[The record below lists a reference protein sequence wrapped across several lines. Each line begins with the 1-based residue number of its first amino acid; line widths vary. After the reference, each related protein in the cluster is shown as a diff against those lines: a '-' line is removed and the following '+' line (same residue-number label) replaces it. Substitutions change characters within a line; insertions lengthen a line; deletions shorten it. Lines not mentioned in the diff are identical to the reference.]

1 MVMTRRVL
9 ALVLVGAASAAS
21 AAPFASFLD
30 ASYVV
35 QLHASRDGYTPSESG
50 ANLRSQLMTTEA
62 GQQFEC
68 FLPSLTAAEE
78 DATDDLET
86 ATDSLTAKEKEDK
99 EQTAAFLAF
108 GRAAAQKV
116 RPKCV
121 QYVDRDSQWVYEVCS
136 GLFIRRVGLRS
147 ATAIATATA
156 TETKGQPVEVQVD
169 ATGATANPNEKQ
181 QQVAGHEVE
190 ELGAFVS
197 DASRPALNYDEF
209 AIPETQDRVRNH
221 RKPLFTQT
229 FGKDEQQIQVQFICS
244 ATVRDDVVSAVQWR
258 GDSPRGGPREVA
270 AFLVGSR
277 VFCDPQ
283 HSDADDNDL
292 FTVRSLLQPLEDAH
306 TCVTR
311 NEGWWTYE
319 FCFGRSLRQYH
330 RDGDGRITA
339 DFSLGKFDTAANREL
354 ERSGSALVSEH
365 IDATHDVSRPAYL
378 ELYDHGTFC
387 KEFESHA
394 PRKAKVFYYCS
405 QGGTSHHILTV
416 KETQTCSYTVKV
428 SSPVLCDHP
437 HFLNDEQ
444 KSDQQAQVLHCIPV
458 AESAATATDEH
469 GRKTADPPPLL
480 FLGLHSFG
488 GPFANLPPATR
499 SPVCCPAET
508 LSSPK
513 PSALLPRA

>member
-1 MVMTRRVL
+1 MTRRLMAVL
-9 ALVLVGAASAAS
+9 AALSATSVAS
-21 AAPFASFLD
+21 AAPFASSLD

-35 QLHASRDGYTPSESG
+35 QLHATRDGFSPPEDG
-50 ANLRSQLMTTEA
+50 VKMRSQLMTTES

-68 FLPSLTAAEE
+68 FLPPLASYTEDE
-78 DATDDLET
+78 GDATADTSEP
-86 ATDSLTAKEKEDK
+86 LTAKEKEER
-99 EQTAAFLAF
+99 EQIATFLSF

-116 RPKCV
+116 KPKCV
-121 QYVDRDSQWVYEVCS
+121 QYVDKETEWVYEVCS
-136 GLFIRRVGLRS
+136 GLLVRRVM
-147 ATAIATATA
+147 
-156 TETKGQPVEVQVD
+156 
-169 ATGATANPNEKQ
+169 
-181 QQVAGHEVE
+181 AGHEVE

-197 DASRPALNYDEF
+197 DSSRPALSYDKF
-209 AIPETQDRVRNH
+209 AMPETQDRVKNH
-221 RKPLFTQT
+221 RMPLFTQT
-229 FGKDEQQIQVQFICS
+229 FGQDEQLIQVQFICS
-244 ATVRDDVVSAVQWR
+244 TTSRDDGISAVKWR
-258 GDSPRGGPREVA
+258 DDSPKGGPREVA

-292 FTVRSLLQPLEDAH
+292 FTVRSLLQPLEDAR

-330 RDGDGRITA
+330 RDGDGRTTA
-339 DFSLGKFDTAANREL
+339 EFSLGTFDASGNHEL

-387 KEFESHA
+387 KEFENHA

-444 KSDQQAQVLHCIPV
+444 KSDQEAEILHCIPV
-458 AESAATATDEH
+458 EETVTTDE
-469 GRKTADPPPLL
+469 
-480 FLGLHSFG
+480 
-488 GPFANLPPATR
+488 
-499 SPVCCPAET
+499 
-508 LSSPK
+508 
-513 PSALLPRA
+513 

>member
-1 MVMTRRVL
+1 MVMTRRIMAAL
-9 ALVLVGAASAAS
+9 AALSAAS
-21 AAPFASFLD
+21 VASAVPFASSLD

-35 QLHASRDGYTPSESG
+35 QLHATRDGFSPPKDG
-50 ANLRSQLMTTEA
+50 VKMRSQLMTTES

-68 FLPSLTAAEE
+68 FLPPVASDTDVKG
-78 DATDDLET
+78 DATVDASEP
-86 ATDSLTAKEKEDK
+86 LTAKEKEQK
-99 EQTAAFLAF
+99 EQIASFLSF
-108 GRAAAQKV
+108 GRAAVHKV

-121 QYVDRDSQWVYEVCS
+121 QYVDKETEWVYEVCS
-136 GLFIRRVGLRS
+136 GLLIRRVSLKSSTLQEDTSTS
-147 ATAIATATA
+147 A
-156 TETKGQPVEVQVD
+156 EVQV
-169 ATGATANPNEKQ
+169 TAAGEASTVKE
-181 QQVAGHEVE
+181 VAGHEVE
-190 ELGAFVS
+190 ELGAFMADS
-197 DASRPALNYDEF
+197 SRPALSYDQF
-209 AIPETQDRVRNH
+209 AMPETQDRVKNH
-221 RKPLFTQT
+221 RMPLFTQT
-229 FGKDEQQIQVQFICS
+229 FGKGEQQIQVQFICS
-244 ATVRDDVVSAVQWR
+244 ATSRDDGISAVKWR
-258 GDSPRGGPREVA
+258 DDSPKGGPREVA

-292 FTVRSLLQPLEDAH
+292 FTVRSLLQPLEDAR

-339 DFSLGKFDTAANREL
+339 EFSLGTFDASGNREL

-444 KSDQQAQVLHCIPV
+444 KSDQETEILHCIPV
-458 AESAATATDEH
+458 AETAATIAQ
-469 GRKTADPPPLL
+469 
-480 FLGLHSFG
+480 
-488 GPFANLPPATR
+488 
-499 SPVCCPAET
+499 
-508 LSSPK
+508 
-513 PSALLPRA
+513 

>member
-1 MVMTRRVL
+1 MVLTRRVL
-9 ALVLVGAASAAS
+9 AALAALSAAS
-21 AAPFASFLD
+21 SALAAPFASSLD

-35 QLHASRDGYTPSESG
+35 QLHATRDGFSPPEDG
-50 ANLRSQLMTTEA
+50 NLRSQLMTTES

-68 FLPSLTAAEE
+68 FLPPLPLPEQEDEVANGSDAE
-78 DATDDLET
+78 
-86 ATDSLTAKEKEDK
+86 SPIAKEKEEKDA
-99 EQTAAFLAF
+99 TAAFLTF

-121 QYVDRDSQWVYEVCS
+121 QFVDNETEWVYEVCS
-136 GLFIRRVGLRS
+136 GVLIRRVSLRS
-147 ATAIATATA
+147 VTA
-156 TETKGQPVEVQVD
+156 TETRGQSTGVEVD
-169 ATGATANPNEKQ
+169 AAGETANPSEK

-197 DASRPALNYDEF
+197 DASRPALSYDQF
-209 AIPETQDRVRNH
+209 AMPETQDRVKNH

-229 FGKDEQQIQVQFICS
+229 FGQGEQQIQVQFICS
-244 ATVRDDVVSAVQWR
+244 ATARDDAVSAVQWR
-258 GDSPRGGPREVA
+258 GDSPKGGEREVA

-283 HSDADDNDL
+283 HSDADDDDL

-339 DFSLGKFDTAANREL
+339 EFSLGSFDTAGNREL

-416 KETQTCSYTVKV
+416 KETQTCAYTVKV

-444 KSDQQAQVLHCIPV
+444 KSEAEAEILHCIPV
-458 AESAATATDEH
+458 AEPAALE
-469 GRKTADPPPLL
+469 
-480 FLGLHSFG
+480 
-488 GPFANLPPATR
+488 
-499 SPVCCPAET
+499 
-508 LSSPK
+508 
-513 PSALLPRA
+513 

>member
-1 MVMTRRVL
+1 MVMTRRFLSAL
-9 ALVLVGAASAAS
+9 AALSAASVAS
-21 AAPFASFLD
+21 AAPFASSLD

-35 QLHASRDGYTPSESG
+35 QLHATRGGFAPPEGG
-50 ANLRSQLMTTEA
+50 AKMRSQLMTTES

-68 FLPSLTAAEE
+68 FLPPLGANSEEKSDGTTGVSDPLSAEE
-78 DATDDLET
+78 KAE
-86 ATDSLTAKEKEDK
+86 E
-99 EQTAAFLAF
+99 EQTAAFLSF

-116 RPKCV
+116 RPQCV
-121 QYVDRDSQWVYEVCS
+121 QYEDKETDWVYEVCS
-136 GLFIRRVGLRS
+136 GLLVRRVSLER
-147 ATAIATATA
+147 ATAKV
-156 TETKGQPVEVQVD
+156 ETSVEVQMD
-169 ATGATANPNEKQ
+169 ATAKVKGKEE
-181 QQVAGHEVE
+181 VAAHEVE
-190 ELGAFVS
+190 NLGAFES
-197 DASRPALNYDEF
+197 DGSRPALTYDQF
-209 AIPETQDRVRNH
+209 AVPETQDRVKNH

-229 FGKDEQQIQVQFICS
+229 FGTGEQQIQVQFICS
-244 ATVRDDVVSAVQWR
+244 ATSRDDGISAVQWK
-258 GDSPRGGPREVA
+258 GDSPKGGPHDIA

-292 FTVRSLLQPLEDAH
+292 FTVRSLLQPLADAR

-339 DFSLGKFDTAANREL
+339 EFSLGAFDAAGNREL

-387 KEFESHA
+387 KEFENHA

-416 KETQTCSYTVKV
+416 KETQTCTYTVKV

-444 KSDQQAQVLHCIPV
+444 KSDQEAEILHCIPV
-458 AESAATATDEH
+458 EEAMAVATE
-469 GRKTADPPPLL
+469 
-480 FLGLHSFG
+480 
-488 GPFANLPPATR
+488 
-499 SPVCCPAET
+499 
-508 LSSPK
+508 
-513 PSALLPRA
+513 

>member
-1 MVMTRRVL
+1 MVMTRRFL
-9 ALVLVGAASAAS
+9 ATLAALTAASVSS
-21 AAPFASFLD
+21 AAPFASSLD

-35 QLHASRDGYTPSESG
+35 QLHATRDSFTPPEDVKM
-50 ANLRSQLMTTEA
+50 RSQLMTTES

-68 FLPSLTAAEE
+68 FLPPLSSDTEDSKASGIESNDQNEE
-78 DATDDLET
+78 
-86 ATDSLTAKEKEDK
+86 
-99 EQTAAFLAF
+99 EQQFSAFLSF

-121 QYVDRDSQWVYEVCS
+121 QYVDKDTQWVYEVCS
-136 GLFIRRVGLRS
+136 GLLVRRVSLQAPTDSTVDGES
-147 ATAIATATA
+147 
-156 TETKGQPVEVQVD
+156 VEVQMD
-169 ATGATANPNEKQ
+169 ADGATANVKE
-181 QQVAGHEVE
+181 VAGHEVE
-190 ELGAFVS
+190 ELGSFVS
-197 DASRPALNYDEF
+197 DSSQPALNYDQF
-209 AIPETQDRVRNH
+209 AMPETQDRVKNH

-229 FGKDEQQIQVQFICS
+229 FGKEQPIQVQFICS
-244 ATVRDDVVSAVQWR
+244 AISKDDGISAVQWR
-258 GDSPRGGPREVA
+258 DDSPKGGPREIA

-277 VFCDPQ
+277 VFCDPK

-292 FTVRSLLQPLEDAH
+292 FTVRSLLQPLADAR

-330 RDGDGRITA
+330 RDGDGRVTA
-339 DFSLGKFDTAANREL
+339 EFSLGTFDTAGNGEL
-354 ERSGSALVSEH
+354 ERTGSALVSEH

-387 KEFESHA
+387 KEFENHA

-416 KETQTCSYTVKV
+416 KETQTCAYTVKV

-444 KSDQQAQVLHCIPV
+444 KSDQEAEILHCIPV
-458 AESAATATDEH
+458 ATTAE
-469 GRKTADPPPLL
+469 
-480 FLGLHSFG
+480 
-488 GPFANLPPATR
+488 
-499 SPVCCPAET
+499 
-508 LSSPK
+508 
-513 PSALLPRA
+513 

>member
-1 MVMTRRVL
+1 MVMTRRLMAVL
-9 ALVLVGAASAAS
+9 AALSATSVAS
-21 AAPFASFLD
+21 AAPFASSLD

-35 QLHASRDGYTPSESG
+35 QLHATRDGFSPPEDG
-50 ANLRSQLMTTEA
+50 VKMRSQLMTTES

-68 FLPSLTAAEE
+68 FLPPLASYTLDEGDVTADTSEP
-78 DATDDLET
+78 
-86 ATDSLTAKEKEDK
+86 LTAKEKEEK
-99 EQTAAFLAF
+99 EQIATFLSF

-116 RPKCV
+116 KPKCV
-121 QYVDRDSQWVYEVCS
+121 QYVDKETEWVYEVCS
-136 GLFIRRVGLRS
+136 GLLVRRVSLKSSTSQEASSMS
-147 ATAIATATA
+147 A
-156 TETKGQPVEVQVD
+156 EVQVN
-169 ATGATANPNEKQ
+169 AAGEISAAKE
-181 QQVAGHEVE
+181 VAGHEVE
-190 ELGAFVS
+190 ELGAFVADS
-197 DASRPALNYDEF
+197 SRPALSYDKL
-209 AIPETQDRVRNH
+209 AMPETQDRVKNH
-221 RKPLFTQT
+221 RMPLFTQT
-229 FGKDEQQIQVQFICS
+229 FGQDEQLIQVQFICS
-244 ATVRDDVVSAVQWR
+244 TTSRDDGISAVKWR
-258 GDSPRGGPREVA
+258 DDSPKGGPREVA

-292 FTVRSLLQPLEDAH
+292 FTVRSLLQPLEDAR

-339 DFSLGKFDTAANREL
+339 EFSLGTFDASGNHEL

-387 KEFESHA
+387 KEFENHA

-444 KSDQQAQVLHCIPV
+444 KSDQEAEILHCIPV
-458 AESAATATDEH
+458 EEAVTTDE
-469 GRKTADPPPLL
+469 
-480 FLGLHSFG
+480 
-488 GPFANLPPATR
+488 
-499 SPVCCPAET
+499 
-508 LSSPK
+508 
-513 PSALLPRA
+513 

>member
-1 MVMTRRVL
+1 MTRRVL
-9 ALVLVGAASAAS
+9 ALLGALGAASCAS
-21 AAPFASFLD
+21 AEPFASSSD

-35 QLHASRDGYTPSESG
+35 QLHASRDGYTPPESG
-50 ANLRSQLMTTEA
+50 ANVRSQLMTTES

-68 FLPSLTAAEE
+68 FLPSLTA

-86 ATDSLTAKEKEDK
+86 AAADSLTAEEEEEKEQK
-99 EQTAAFLAF
+99 AAFLAF

-121 QYVDRDSQWVYEVCS
+121 QYVDKDTDWVYEVCS
-136 GLFIRRVGLRS
+136 GLLIRRV
-147 ATAIATATA
+147 
-156 TETKGQPVEVQVD
+156 
-169 ATGATANPNEKQ
+169 
-181 QQVAGHEVE
+181 VAGHEVE

-209 AIPETQDRVRNH
+209 AMPETQDRVKNH

-229 FGKDEQQIQVQFICS
+229 FGKDDQQIQVQFICS
-244 ATVRDDVVSAVQWR
+244 ATARDDAVSAVQWR
-258 GDSPRGGPREVA
+258 GDSPNGGPREVA

-339 DFSLGKFDTAANREL
+339 DFSLGTFDTTANREL

-444 KSDQQAQVLHCIPV
+444 KSDQQAEVLHCIPV
-458 AESAATATDEH
+458 AEPAAAAADEQ
-469 GRKTADPPPLL
+469 
-480 FLGLHSFG
+480 
-488 GPFANLPPATR
+488 
-499 SPVCCPAET
+499 
-508 LSSPK
+508 
-513 PSALLPRA
+513 

>member
-1 MVMTRRVL
+1 MVMTRRLMAVL
-9 ALVLVGAASAAS
+9 AALSATSVAS
-21 AAPFASFLD
+21 AAPFASSLD

-35 QLHASRDGYTPSESG
+35 QLHATRDGFSPPEDG
-50 ANLRSQLMTTEA
+50 VKMRSQLMTTES

-68 FLPSLTAAEE
+68 FLPPLASYTEDEGDVTADTSEP
-78 DATDDLET
+78 
-86 ATDSLTAKEKEDK
+86 LTAKEKEEK
-99 EQTAAFLAF
+99 EQIATFLSF

-116 RPKCV
+116 KPKCV
-121 QYVDRDSQWVYEVCS
+121 QYVDKETEWVYEVCS
-136 GLFIRRVGLRS
+136 GLLVRRVSLKSSTSQEASSMS
-147 ATAIATATA
+147 A
-156 TETKGQPVEVQVD
+156 EVQVN
-169 ATGATANPNEKQ
+169 AAGEISAAKE
-181 QQVAGHEVE
+181 VAGHEVE
-190 ELGAFVS
+190 ELGAFVADS
-197 DASRPALNYDEF
+197 SRPALSYDKL
-209 AIPETQDRVRNH
+209 AMPETQDRVKNH
-221 RKPLFTQT
+221 RMPLFTQT
-229 FGKDEQQIQVQFICS
+229 FGQDEQLIQVQFICS
-244 ATVRDDVVSAVQWR
+244 TTSRDDGISAVKWR
-258 GDSPRGGPREVA
+258 DDSPKGGPREVA

-292 FTVRSLLQPLEDAH
+292 FTVRSLLQPLEDAR

-339 DFSLGKFDTAANREL
+339 EFSLGTFDASGNHEL

-387 KEFESHA
+387 KEFENHA

-444 KSDQQAQVLHCIPV
+444 KSDQEAEILHCIPV
-458 AESAATATDEH
+458 EETVTTDE
-469 GRKTADPPPLL
+469 
-480 FLGLHSFG
+480 
-488 GPFANLPPATR
+488 
-499 SPVCCPAET
+499 
-508 LSSPK
+508 
-513 PSALLPRA
+513 

>member
-1 MVMTRRVL
+1 MTRPCL
-9 ALVLVGAASAAS
+9 AALAAGLIAASG
-21 AAPFASFLD
+21 APFSSSLD

-35 QLHASRDGYTPSESG
+35 QLHATRDGFTPPSDG
-50 ANLRSQLMTTEA
+50 VTMRSQMMTTES

-68 FLPSLTAAEE
+68 FLPPLASDADDEEEADGSNSLTVQ
-78 DATDDLET
+78 
-86 ATDSLTAKEKEDK
+86 EKDEQ
-99 EQTAAFLAF
+99 EQTAAFLSF

-121 QYVDRDSQWVYEVCS
+121 QYVEKETEWVYEVCP
-136 GLFIRRVGLRS
+136 GLLIRR
-147 ATAIATATA
+147 
-156 TETKGQPVEVQVD
+156 
-169 ATGATANPNEKQ
+169 KQ
-181 QQVAGHEVE
+181 DVIGHEVE
-190 ELGAFVS
+190 DVGAFVL
-197 DASRPALNYDEF
+197 DASRPALNYDQF
-209 AIPETQDRVRNH
+209 VMPEAQDRVKNH

-229 FGKDEQQIQVQFICS
+229 FAKEEQQVQVQFICS
-244 ATVRDDVVSAVQWR
+244 ATTPDDAVSGVQWR
-258 GDSPRGGPREVA
+258 ADSPKGGPREIA

-330 RDGDGRITA
+330 RDGDGHITA
-339 DFSLGKFDTAANREL
+339 DFSLGTFDAAGNREL

-365 IDATHDVSRPAYL
+365 IDATHDLSRPAYL

-387 KEFESHA
+387 KEFENYA

-405 QGGTSHHILTV
+405 QGGTSHHILSV

-444 KSDQQAQVLHCIPV
+444 KSDQKAEVLHCIPV
-458 AESAATATDEH
+458 AEPVATSV
-469 GRKTADPPPLL
+469 K
-480 FLGLHSFG
+480 
-488 GPFANLPPATR
+488 
-499 SPVCCPAET
+499 
-508 LSSPK
+508 
-513 PSALLPRA
+513 

>member
-1 MVMTRRVL
+1 MATYVNHINYIC
-9 ALVLVGAASAAS
+9 SATS
-21 AAPFASFLD
+21 AAPFGSPLD

-35 QLHASRDGYTPSESG
+35 QLHSSRDAFIPPEGP
-50 ANLRSQLMTTEA
+50 AKLRSQLMTTES

-68 FLPSLTAAEE
+68 FLPPLPSESDSEASAAPIDPETPLDTKEAEVETFLT
-78 DATDDLET
+78 
-86 ATDSLTAKEKEDK
+86 
-99 EQTAAFLAF
+99 F
-108 GRAAAQKV
+108 GRAAVQKV

-121 QYVDRDSQWVYEVCS
+121 QYVDRETQWVYEVCA
-136 GLFIRRVGLRS
+136 GVLVRRVSLR
-147 ATAIATATA
+147 T
-156 TETKGQPVEVQVD
+156 TEEDAQQLETVEVAVEP
-169 ATGATANPNEKQ
+169 TGAANSAATKRG
-181 QQVAGHEVE
+181 VSGHEVE
-190 ELGAFVS
+190 ELGAFVK
-197 DASRPALNYDEF
+197 DASQPALNYDEF
-209 AIPETQDRVRNH
+209 VVPETQDRVKNH

-229 FGKDEQQIQVQFICS
+229 FGLQGNSEQEQIQVQFICS
-244 ATVRDDVVSAVQWR
+244 ATARDDAVSAVQWR
-258 GDSPRGGPREVA
+258 PNSPKGGPREVA

-292 FTVRSLLQPLEDAH
+292 FTARSLLQPLEDAH

-339 DFSLGKFDTAANREL
+339 EFSLGTFDAEGNHEL

-378 ELYDHGTFC
+378 ELYDHGTYC
-387 KEFESHA
+387 KEFENHA
-394 PRKAKVFYYCS
+394 PRKARVFYYCS

-416 KETQTCSYTVKV
+416 KETQTCAYTVKV

-444 KSDQQAQVLHCIPV
+444 KSDTEAEILHCIPV
-458 AESAATATDEH
+458 ADA
-469 GRKTADPPPLL
+469 
-480 FLGLHSFG
+480 
-488 GPFANLPPATR
+488 
-499 SPVCCPAET
+499 VQ
-508 LSSPK
+508 
-513 PSALLPRA
+513 

>member
-9 ALVLVGAASAAS
+9 LLLGASVASAAF
-21 AAPFASFLD
+21 AEPFTSSLD

-35 QLHASRDGYTPSESG
+35 QLHASRDGYTPPEGGG
-50 ANLRSQLMTTEA
+50 ASLRSQLMTTES

-68 FLPSLTAAEE
+68 FLPSLTAAAQE
-78 DATDDLET
+78 DDLET
-86 ATDSLTAKEKEDK
+86 ATNSLTAQEKEEK
-99 EQTAAFLAF
+99 EQKAAFLAF

-121 QYVDRDSQWVYEVCS
+121 QYVDRETEWVYEVCS
-136 GLFIRRVGLRS
+136 GLLVRRVALRS
-147 ATAIATATA
+147 AIETTTTTATTATTA
-156 TETKGQPVEVQVD
+156 TETEGQPVEVQVD
-169 ATGATANPNEKQ
+169 ATGATANPSDKQ

-190 ELGAFVS
+190 EMGAFVS
-197 DASRPALNYDEF
+197 DASRPALSYDEF
-209 AIPETQDRVRNH
+209 AMPETQDRVKNH

-229 FGKDEQQIQVQFICS
+229 FGKGEEQIQVQFICS
-244 ATVRDDVVSAVQWR
+244 ATVRDDAVSAVQWR

-339 DFSLGKFDTAANREL
+339 DFSLGTFDTAANREL

-387 KEFESHA
+387 KEFENHA

-444 KSDQQAQVLHCIPV
+444 KSDQQAEVLHCIPV
-458 AESAATATDEH
+458 AEPAAATALDEH
-469 GRKTADPPPLL
+469 
-480 FLGLHSFG
+480 
-488 GPFANLPPATR
+488 
-499 SPVCCPAET
+499 
-508 LSSPK
+508 
-513 PSALLPRA
+513 

>member
-1 MVMTRRVL
+1 MVMTRRFL
-9 ALVLVGAASAAS
+9 AALAALTAASVSS
-21 AAPFASFLD
+21 AAPFASSLD

-35 QLHASRDGYTPSESG
+35 QLHATRDGFTPPEDVKM
-50 ANLRSQLMTTEA
+50 RPQLMTTES

-68 FLPSLTAAEE
+68 FLPPLSSDTEESEASDVEE
-78 DATDDLET
+78 DALNE
-86 ATDSLTAKEKEDK
+86 E
-99 EQTAAFLAF
+99 EQQLASFLSF
-108 GRAAAQKV
+108 GRAATQKV

-121 QYVDRDSQWVYEVCS
+121 QYVDKDTQWVYEVCS
-136 GLFIRRVGLRS
+136 GLLVRRVSLKAPVDPLADG
-147 ATAIATATA
+147 
-156 TETKGQPVEVQVD
+156 EPVEVQVD
-169 ATGATANPNEKQ
+169 AEGATANVKE
-181 QQVAGHEVE
+181 VAGHEVE

-197 DASRPALNYDEF
+197 DSSQPALNYDQF
-209 AIPETQDRVRNH
+209 AVPETQDRVKNH
-221 RKPLFTQT
+221 RKSLFTQT
-229 FGKDEQQIQVQFICS
+229 FGKEQPVQVQFICS
-244 ATVRDDVVSAVQWR
+244 ATSRDDGISAVQWR
-258 GDSPRGGPREVA
+258 GDSPKGGPREIA

-277 VFCDPQ
+277 VFCDPK

-292 FTVRSLLQPLEDAH
+292 FTVRSLLQPLGDAR

-339 DFSLGKFDTAANREL
+339 EFSLGKFDTAGNREL
-354 ERSGSALVSEH
+354 ERTGSALVSEH

-416 KETQTCSYTVKV
+416 KETQTCAYTVKV

-444 KSDQQAQVLHCIPV
+444 KSDQEAEILHCIPV
-458 AESAATATDEH
+458 ATTATE
-469 GRKTADPPPLL
+469 
-480 FLGLHSFG
+480 
-488 GPFANLPPATR
+488 
-499 SPVCCPAET
+499 
-508 LSSPK
+508 
-513 PSALLPRA
+513 

>member
-1 MVMTRRVL
+1 MTRRFL
-9 ALVLVGAASAAS
+9 AALAALSAGFVAS
-21 AAPFASFLD
+21 AAPFASSLD

-35 QLHASRDGYTPSESG
+35 QLHATRDGFTPPDDG
-50 ANLRSQLMTTEA
+50 VKMRSQMMTTES

-68 FLPSLTAAEE
+68 FLPPLTSDTE
-78 DATDDLET
+78 DATVD
-86 ATDSLTAKEKEDK
+86 ATTSLTAKEKEEKD
-99 EQTAAFLAF
+99 QTAAFLSF
-108 GRAAAQKV
+108 GRAAARKV
-116 RPKCV
+116 RPNCI
-121 QYVDRDSQWVYEVCS
+121 QYVDKETEWVYEVCS
-136 GLFIRRVGLRS
+136 GLLIRRVSLKVSTGNAQAES
-147 ATAIATATA
+147 
-156 TETKGQPVEVQVD
+156 EPVEMQVD
-169 ATGATANPNEKQ
+169 VTGTAKVKQ
-181 QQVAGHEVE
+181 EIIGHEVE
-190 ELGAFVS
+190 DIGSFVADFS
-197 DASRPALNYDEF
+197 LPALNYDHF
-209 AIPETQDRVRNH
+209 SMPEMQDRVKNH

-244 ATVRDDVVSAVQWR
+244 ATAPDDAVSAVQWR
-258 GDSPRGGPREVA
+258 GDSPNGGPREIA

-339 DFSLGKFDTAANREL
+339 DFSLGTFDAAGNREL

-387 KEFESHA
+387 KEFENRA

-444 KSDQQAQVLHCIPV
+444 KSDQEAEILHCIPV
-458 AESAATATDEH
+458 ADAVATSAE
-469 GRKTADPPPLL
+469 
-480 FLGLHSFG
+480 
-488 GPFANLPPATR
+488 
-499 SPVCCPAET
+499 
-508 LSSPK
+508 
-513 PSALLPRA
+513 

>member
-1 MVMTRRVL
+1 MVMTRQFL
-9 ALVLVGAASAAS
+9 AALAALSAASVASAAL
-21 AAPFASFLD
+21 FASSLD

-35 QLHASRDGYTPSESG
+35 QLHATRDGFTPPADG
-50 ANLRSQLMTTEA
+50 APMRSQLMTTES

-68 FLPSLTAAEE
+68 FLPPLPLSDQETEGPE
-78 DATDDLET
+78 TTDPL
-86 ATDSLTAKEKEDK
+86 SVKEKEEK
-99 EQTAAFLAF
+99 EQAAAFLVF
-108 GRAAAQKV
+108 GRAAAQNA

-121 QYVDRDSQWVYEVCS
+121 QYVDKETSWVYEVCS
-136 GLFIRRVGLRS
+136 GVLIRRVSLKTS
-147 ATAIATATA
+147 
-156 TETKGQPVEVQVD
+156 TETGMKRKQVEVQVE
-169 ATGATANPNEKQ
+169 ATGETANTEGKPE
-181 QQVAGHEVE
+181 VAGHEVE

-197 DASRPALNYDEF
+197 DASRPAFTYDEF
-209 AIPETQDRVRNH
+209 AMPETQDRVKNH

-229 FGKDEQQIQVQFICS
+229 FGEGEQQIQVQFICS
-244 ATVRDDVVSAVQWR
+244 ATARDDAVSAVQWR
-258 GDSPRGGPREVA
+258 GDSPKGGPREIA

-292 FTVRSLLQPLEDAH
+292 FTVRSLLQPLADAH

-339 DFSLGKFDTAANREL
+339 DFSLGTFDAAGNREL
-354 ERSGSALVSEH
+354 EHSGSALVSEH

-416 KETQTCSYTVKV
+416 KETQTCTYTVKV

-444 KSDQQAQVLHCIPV
+444 KSDQKAEILHCIPV
-458 AESAATATDEH
+458 AEVA
-469 GRKTADPPPLL
+469 
-480 FLGLHSFG
+480 
-488 GPFANLPPATR
+488 
-499 SPVCCPAET
+499 VAE
-508 LSSPK
+508 
-513 PSALLPRA
+513 

>member
-1 MVMTRRVL
+1 MTRRFL
-9 ALVLVGAASAAS
+9 ATLAALTAASVSS
-21 AAPFASFLD
+21 AAPFASSLD

-35 QLHASRDGYTPSESG
+35 QLHATRDGFTPPEDVKM
-50 ANLRSQLMTTEA
+50 RSQLMTTES

-68 FLPSLTAAEE
+68 FLPPLSS
-78 DATDDLET
+78 DTDDT
-86 ATDSLTAKEKEDK
+86 KDSDVESDALNEE
-99 EQTAAFLAF
+99 ELQLSAFLSF

-121 QYVDRDSQWVYEVCS
+121 QYVDKETQWVYEVCS
-136 GLFIRRVGLRS
+136 GLLVRR
-147 ATAIATATA
+147 
-156 TETKGQPVEVQVD
+156 EVV
-169 ATGATANPNEKQ
+169 
-181 QQVAGHEVE
+181 GHEVE

-197 DASRPALNYDEF
+197 DSRQPALNYDQF
-209 AIPETQDRVRNH
+209 AMSETQDRVKNH

-229 FGKDEQQIQVQFICS
+229 FGEDQPIQVQFICS
-244 ATVRDDVVSAVQWR
+244 ATSRDDGVSAVQWR
-258 GDSPRGGPREVA
+258 EDSTKGGPREIA

-277 VFCDPQ
+277 VFCDPK

-292 FTVRSLLQPLEDAH
+292 FTVRSLLQPLADAR

-339 DFSLGKFDTAANREL
+339 EFSLGTFDTAGNGEL
-354 ERSGSALVSEH
+354 EQTGSALVSEY

-416 KETQTCSYTVKV
+416 KETQTCAYTVKV

-444 KSDQQAQVLHCIPV
+444 KSDQEAEILHCIPV
-458 AESAATATDEH
+458 AATATE
-469 GRKTADPPPLL
+469 
-480 FLGLHSFG
+480 
-488 GPFANLPPATR
+488 
-499 SPVCCPAET
+499 
-508 LSSPK
+508 
-513 PSALLPRA
+513 

>member
-1 MVMTRRVL
+1 MTRRLVAAL
-9 ALVLVGAASAAS
+9 AALSAASVAS
-21 AAPFASFLD
+21 AAPFASSLD

-35 QLHASRDGYTPSESG
+35 QLHATRDGFSPPEDG
-50 ANLRSQLMTTEA
+50 VKMRSQLMTTES

-68 FLPSLTAAEE
+68 FLPPLASEVDDAAA
-78 DATDDLET
+78 D
-86 ATDSLTAKEKEDK
+86 ATDSLTTKEKAEK
-99 EQTAAFLAF
+99 EQLAAFLNF

-121 QYVDRDSQWVYEVCS
+121 QYVDKETEWVYEVCS
-136 GLFIRRVGLRS
+136 GLLIRRVSLK
-147 ATAIATATA
+147 TATIQE
-156 TETKGQPVEVQVD
+156 ETSAEMQVNAVGEISPSKGKLEG
-169 ATGATANPNEKQ
+169 T
-181 QQVAGHEVE
+181 GHEVE

-197 DASRPALNYDEF
+197 DSSRPALSYDQF
-209 AIPETQDRVRNH
+209 AMQETQDRVKNH

-244 ATVRDDVVSAVQWR
+244 ATSRDDGISAVKWR
-258 GDSPRGGPREVA
+258 DDSPKGGPREVA

-277 VFCDPQ
+277 VFCDPH

-292 FTVRSLLQPLEDAH
+292 FTVRSLLQPLEDAR

-339 DFSLGKFDTAANREL
+339 EFSLGTFDAAGNREL

-444 KSDQQAQVLHCIPV
+444 KSDQEAEILHCIPV
-458 AESAATATDEH
+458 AEAPVKTDE
-469 GRKTADPPPLL
+469 
-480 FLGLHSFG
+480 
-488 GPFANLPPATR
+488 
-499 SPVCCPAET
+499 
-508 LSSPK
+508 
-513 PSALLPRA
+513 